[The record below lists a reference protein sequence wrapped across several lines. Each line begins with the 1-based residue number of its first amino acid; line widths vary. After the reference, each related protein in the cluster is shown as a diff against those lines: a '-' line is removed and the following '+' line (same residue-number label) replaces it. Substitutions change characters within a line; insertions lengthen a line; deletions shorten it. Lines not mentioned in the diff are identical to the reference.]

1 MTDLFDTDLFLE
13 LKCRSHFLFAELK
26 IFLACG
32 SCRFRSCLHGL
43 FPLFEP
49 GGWASSWREGLTNRL
64 IYKGECQG
72 KYFSLDRKGEPFL
85 DFQPLSAM

>member
-13 LKCRSHFLFAELK
+13 LKCRSDFLFAELK

-64 IYKGECQG
+64 TTTV
-72 KYFSLDRKGEPFL
+72 SRRRKHGVRWAERRNWL
-85 DFQPLSAM
+85 